1 VPYDVGVEA
10 AQRVASFTPHGAT
23 TAQLALRWIVDQPG
37 VSTVIPG
44 ARNAEQ
50 ARANA
55 AAADLPALDEDTL
68 EGLRTVY
75 DDAIRQHVHDR
86 W

>member
-1 VPYDVGVEA
+1 MPYDVGIAA
-10 AQRVASFTPHGAT
+10 AQEFAGLVPEGVTP
-23 TAQLALRWIVDQPG
+23 AQFALRWIVDTPG
-37 VSTVIPG
+37 VSIVIPG

-55 AAADLPALDEDTL
+55 AAGSLPPLSASQRDAVAAL
-68 EGLRTVY
+68 Y
-75 DDAIRQHVHDR
+75 DRRIREHVHAS

>member
-1 VPYDVGVEA
+1 M
-10 AQRVASFTPHGAT
+10 AQW
-23 TAQLALRWIVDQPG
+23 ALRWVLDQPG
-37 VSTVIPG
+37 LSVVIPG

-55 AAADLPALDEDTL
+55 AAASLPPLSADDLAAVQL
-68 EGLRTVY
+68 VY
-75 DDAIRQHVHDR
+75 DELIRPTVHAR

>member
-1 VPYDVGVEA
+1 MRAARDVA
-10 AQRVASFTPHGAT
+10 ALTPHGAT
-23 TAQLALRWIVDQPG
+23 TAQLALRWVVDQPG

-50 ARANA
+50 ARGNA
-55 AAADLPALDEDTL
+55 AAAELAALDAKTL
-68 EGLRTVY
+68 DALREVY
-75 DDAIRQHVHDR
+75 DSQVREHVHDR